1 MPSSA
6 SRVRLVRVQPLSADA
21 PWLPLVN
28 RHIAGLAGGEGG
40 AVAGTLG
47 NPTADD
53 VAAAQDL
60 SAGDRQ
66 QMIAG
71 MVESLA
77 AKLQENPDNFEGW
90 MRIIRSYVVL
100 DQRPKAEAA
109 LRTALKTFPAGSESG
124 EKLQALA
131 KDLSISAEGG
141 GQ

>member
-1 MPSSA
+1 G
-6 SRVRLVRVQPLSADA
+6 DT
-21 PWLPLVN
+21 
-28 RHIAGLAGGEGG
+28 AGP
-40 AVAGTLG
+40 LG
-47 NPTADD
+47 NPSTED
-53 VAAAQDL
+53 VAAAQDM
-60 SAGDRQ
+60 STGDRQ

-109 LRTALKTFPAGSESG
+109 LQTALKTFPAASDNG
-124 EKLQALA
+124 KQLLALA
-131 KDLSISAEGG
+131 RDLSISAEGS

>member
-1 MPSSA
+1 MTPTRNPVGWFEIYVNDMPRA
-6 SRVRLVRVQPLSADA
+6 KAFYEAVFATTLQP
-21 PWLPLVN
+21 
-28 RHIAGLAGGEGG
+28 
-40 AVAGTLG
+40 LG

-77 AKLQENPDNFEGW
+77 AKLQENPDNIEGW
-90 MRIIRSYVVL
+90 TRIIRSYVVL

-109 LRTALKTFPAGSESG
+109 LQTALKIFPADG
-124 EKLQALA
+124 ENGKQLLQLA
-131 KDLSISAEGG
+131 RDLSISAEGS